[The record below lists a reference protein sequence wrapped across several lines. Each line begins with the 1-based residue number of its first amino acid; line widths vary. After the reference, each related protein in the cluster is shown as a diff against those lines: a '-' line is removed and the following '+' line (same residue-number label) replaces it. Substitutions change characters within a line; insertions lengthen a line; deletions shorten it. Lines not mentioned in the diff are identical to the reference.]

1 MEMPLNGKNVLVTGS
16 SMGIGK
22 GLSECF
28 ARQGSNLVLTD
39 LECRKEQLKA
49 WAEEL
54 RRAYGIRTWT
64 FHGDLT
70 DLGGPERLYEEVTRV
85 VSKIDV
91 LVNNAGV
98 CWFGKFSEMPLKRLD
113 TMILLNCM
121 AYAKLSRLFLPAMI
135 ERDEGG
141 ILNISSVSAF
151 QPVPT
156 LAIYAATKAFTQSF
170 TEAMRAELPK
180 GSRVVISTLN
190 PPFTRTRLIQD
201 AGVPQDYIP
210 IIMSFMSVEE
220 VVTPGVKAFG
230 KGKGRFVPGLH
241 NRILYLGMVR
251 VIPHRLLFVLSRI
264 LTTRLSSFNPASIL
278 SLALKMKFRGN
289 DPAEK

>member
-1 MEMPLNGKNVLVTGS
+1 MKMSLKGKNVLVTGS

-28 ARQGSNLVLTD
+28 ARQGANLVLAD
-39 LECRKEQLKA
+39 LECRKEQLEA

-54 RRAYGIRTWT
+54 RRGYGIRTWT
-64 FHGDLT
+64 FCGDLT
-70 DLGGPERLYEEVTRV
+70 DLDGPEKLHDEVMKAV
-85 VSKIDV
+85 PEVHV

-98 CWFGKFSEMPLKRLD
+98 CWFGRFSKMPLERMN
-113 TMILLNCM
+113 TMVMLNCM
-121 AYAKLSRLFLPAMI
+121 AYAKMSRLFLPAMI
-135 ERDEGG
+135 RRNEGG

-156 LAIYAATKAFTQSF
+156 LGLYAATKAFTQSF

-190 PPFTRTRLIQD
+190 PPFTRTHLIQD

-210 IIMSFMSVEE
+210 MMMSFMGVEE
-220 VVTPGVKAFG
+220 VVTSGVKAFG

-241 NRILYLGMVR
+241 NRIFYLGIVKL
-251 VIPHRLLFVLSRI
+251 IPHGLLIALSRI
-264 LTTRLSSFNPASIL
+264 ITLRLSSFIPASVL
-278 SLALKMKFRGN
+278 SPVMKIKFKRN
-289 DPAEK
+289 ESV

>member
-70 DLGGPERLYEEVTRV
+70 DPDGPERLYEEVTRV

-201 AGVPQDYIP
+201 AGVPGLHSHYDVLHERGGGRYP
-210 IIMSFMSVEE
+210 R
-220 VVTPGVKAFG
+220 GKAFG

-251 VIPHRLLFVLSRI
+251 FIPHRLLFVLSRI
-264 LTTRLSSFNPASIL
+264 LTTRLSSFIPASIL
-278 SLALKMKFRGN
+278 SLALKMKFRGK

>member
-1 MEMPLNGKNVLVTGS
+1 MSMSLKGKNALVTGS

-28 ARQGSNLVLTD
+28 ARQGANLVLAD
-39 LECRKEQLKA
+39 LECRKEQLEA

-54 RRAYGIRTWT
+54 RRAYGIRAWT

-70 DLGGPERLYEEVTRV
+70 DPDGPEKLYEEVTEAV
-85 VSKIDV
+85 VEVHV

-98 CWFGKFSEMPLKRLD
+98 CWFGRFSEMPIERLN

-121 AYAKLSRLFLPAMI
+121 VYAKMSRLFLPAMI

-141 ILNISSVSAF
+141 ILNVSSVSAF
-151 QPVPT
+151 LPVPT
-156 LAIYAATKAFTQSF
+156 LALYAATKAFTQSF

-190 PPFTRTRLIQD
+190 PPFTRTHLIQD

-210 IIMSFMSVEE
+210 MIMSLMGVGE

-241 NRILYLGMVR
+241 NRIFYLGIVKL
-251 VIPHRLLFVLSRI
+251 IPHSILIALSRA
-264 LTTRLSSFNPASIL
+264 LTFRLSSFIPASIL
-278 SLALKMKFRGN
+278 SPVMKMKLRRKE
-289 DPAEK
+289 PA